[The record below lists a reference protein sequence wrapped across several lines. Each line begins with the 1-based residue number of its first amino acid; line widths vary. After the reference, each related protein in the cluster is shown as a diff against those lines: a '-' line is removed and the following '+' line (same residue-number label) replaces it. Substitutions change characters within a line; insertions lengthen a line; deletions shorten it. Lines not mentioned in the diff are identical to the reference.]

1 MFLHHKKCVNN
12 IINMIHHKDFPF
24 DTVEEREIV
33 HINLRTAQGKKMGIR
48 IVLLS
53 FTFASI
59 MFGAKY
65 MYDIGR
71 GTPDFAQAP
80 LVVAK
85 KEPYRFTPKDAGGMK
100 IPYMDKEIYKNLDPA
115 YIDENEVVKPI
126 AGAEKPMKIDELAN
140 MIENNFSLDDG
151 PAFIGDFVDK
161 FQDEPALDKN
171 FDISNNENSDTIKIP
186 EMPLAKPKSFKLTAD
201 GHLNEKIGS
210 QVAAKPAGV
219 LGAKKIDITKIL
231 AKKNE
236 AEIWVQLG
244 TFANEQEA
252 TKAWQNVSEK
262 NADVLGNN
270 KIKITK
276 SDLGD
281 KGIFYRLQSGP
292 FESESQARSICKTM
306 NDRDQNCFFV
316 KQDPKI

>member
-1 MFLHHKKCVNN
+1 
-12 IINMIHHKDFPF
+12 MIHHKDFPF
-24 DTVEEREIV
+24 DKVEEREIV
-33 HINLRTAQGKKMGIR
+33 HVNLRTAHGKKMGVK

-53 FTFASI
+53 LFFASI

-71 GTPDFAQAP
+71 GTPDFAKAP

-85 KEPYRFTPKDAGGMK
+85 KEPYKFIPKDRGGMK
-100 IPYMDKEIYKNLDPA
+100 IPYMDKEIYKNLNPA
-115 YIDENEVVKPI
+115 YIDENEEVKPI
-126 AGAEKPMKIDELAN
+126 AGAEKPIKIDELAN
-140 MIENNFSLDDG
+140 MIEDNFSLDDG
-151 PAFIGDFVDK
+151 PAFLGDFVDRFK
-161 FQDEPALDKN
+161 DEPALDKN
-171 FDISNNENSDTIKIP
+171 FDINNNESSDTIKIP
-186 EMPLAKPKSFKLTAD
+186 EIPLAKPKSFTLNSD
-201 GHLNEKIGS
+201 GHLTAKIGS
-210 QVAAKPAGV
+210 EIAAKPAGI
-219 LGAKKIDITKIL
+219 LGAKKIDVTKIL

-236 AEIWVQLG
+236 AEIWIQLG
-244 TFANEQEA
+244 TFPNETEA
-252 TKAWQNVSEK
+252 TTAWQNVSEK

-292 FESESQARSICKTM
+292 FESESTARDICKTM
-306 NDRDQNCFFV
+306 NEREQNCFFV